1 MTGFAFI
8 AAGALGVWLVSTPGR
23 GAARGTQWLP
33 ASMRRTAAALPR
45 AEPAHP
51 RAPVRV
57 LRNALAGAAAAAVG
71 WIGAWTL
78 FGGVAVP
85 ALVAVLGGVAPLC
98 AAAQRYRRH
107 AADSWRAWP
116 RLLADIRV
124 SVAHRGQSIPA
135 ALFAAGGHA
144 PAGMRQAFSEA
155 ARTWSLSTDFEAS
168 LRVLKTSLADPTAD
182 AVCETLLAA
191 HQIGGVQI
199 DARLRALAE
208 TAQAEAAARSD
219 ARAKQAGAR
228 FARSFVAF
236 VPAFMA
242 VIGLSIGRG
251 RQAYESTD
259 GQLLVALSVLAVAGC
274 WLWAGRIM
282 AVPMRKRVFL
292 K

>member
-8 AAGALGVWLVSTPGR
+8 AAGAAGVWLLSMPGR
-23 GAARGTQWLP
+23 SAPPATRWLP
-33 ASMRRTAAALPR
+33 ASMRRSATTLARAATTQPQ
-45 AEPAHP
+45 
-51 RAPVRV
+51 APVRV

-78 FGGVAVP
+78 FGGV
-85 ALVAVLGGVAPLC
+85 VAPSVVGVLCGVAPPC
-98 AAAQRYRRH
+98 AAAQRHRRH
-107 AADSWRAWP
+107 ASDTWRAWP
-116 RLLADIRV
+116 RLLAEIRV
-124 SVAHRGQSIPA
+124 LVAHRGQSIPA
-135 ALFAAGGHA
+135 ALFAAGIHA
-144 PAGMRQAFSEA
+144 PAGMRQGFSDA
-155 ARTWSLSTDFEAS
+155 ARTWSLSTDFDAS

-182 AVCETLLAA
+182 AVCETLRAA

-208 TAQAEAAARSD
+208 AAQAEAAARSD

-228 FARSFVAF
+228 FARSFVAL

-251 RQAYESTD
+251 RQAYQSAD

-292 K
+292 Q